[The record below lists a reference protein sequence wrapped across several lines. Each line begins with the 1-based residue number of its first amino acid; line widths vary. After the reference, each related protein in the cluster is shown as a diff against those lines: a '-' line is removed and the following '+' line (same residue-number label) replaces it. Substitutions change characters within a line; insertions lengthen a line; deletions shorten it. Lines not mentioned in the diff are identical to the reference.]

1 MMRTIIVTGSAG
13 LIGSETVRR
22 FARDGARVLGIDN
35 DMRAKFFGAEAS
47 TKKTR
52 DDLIANVRDYEHHD
66 LDIRDAAAVMDLF
79 KQHRGTIEAIVH
91 TASQPSHDWAARD
104 PQTDFTVNANGTLN
118 LLEAAR
124 TFSPEAPFIF
134 TSTNKVYG
142 DTPNGLP
149 LRELEKR
156 WEIEPG
162 HEYEPGISETMSIDY
177 TKHSLFGASKVA
189 ADILVQEYGR
199 YFGMPT
205 VSFRGGCL
213 TGPAHAGTEL
223 HGFLSYLMI
232 CAVSGRPYRVFGY
245 KGKQVRDNIHSF
257 DLVEAFAEFIRAP
270 RAGEVYN
277 IGGSRH
283 SNCSMLEA
291 IEMCEQISGKKL
303 NWSYE
308 ETNRI
313 GDHIWWI
320 SDVRKFQAHYPDWK
334 FRYGI
339 RDILEEIHAA
349 VAAYGATRLTKA
361 VRGLSA
367 RTGRNFSLSRL
378 RTATACRLTSATCT
392 LTIQR
397 FNDLTP
403 NTLRLRPLSAAPR
416 DPRSRRHEA
425 SPRRDR
431 RRTNRGPTRQR
442 RTQQGKQKCP
452 PGSRQSSREG
462 PRRCV
467 LYRCVPDRERY

>member
-1 MMRTIIVTGSAG
+1 MKLRTIIVTGSAG

-22 FARDGARVLGIDN
+22 FANDGAQVAGIDN
-35 DMRAKFFGAEAS
+35 DMRAQFFGPEAS
-47 TKKTR
+47 TRKMR
-52 DDLIANVRDYEHHD
+52 DDLIANVPGYRHHD
-66 LDIRDAAAVMDLF
+66 IDIRDATAVTQLF
-79 KQHRGTIEAIVH
+79 KQLRGTIDAVVH
-91 TASQPSHDWAARD
+91 TASQPSHDWAARE

-118 LLEAAR
+118 LLEVAR
-124 TFSPEAPFIF
+124 NFCPEAPFIF

-142 DTPNGLP
+142 DTPNRLP

-162 HEYEPGISETMSIDY
+162 HEYEPGISENMSIDCS
-177 TKHSLFGASKVA
+177 KHSLFGASKTA

-232 CAVSGRPYRVFGY
+232 CTVTKRPYRVLGY

-283 SNCSMLEA
+283 CNCSILEA
-291 IEMCEQISGKKL
+291 IELCEEISGCKL
-303 NWSYE
+303 GWQYG

-320 SDVRKFQAHYPDWK
+320 SDIRKFQKHYPNWK
-334 FRYGI
+334 FRYDLPGLVNEIYRGI
-339 RDILEEIHAA
+339 
-349 VAAYGATRLTKA
+349 
-361 VRGLSA
+361 S
-367 RTGRNFSLSRL
+367 
-378 RTATACRLTSATCT
+378 
-392 LTIQR
+392 
-397 FNDLTP
+397 
-403 NTLRLRPLSAAPR
+403 
-416 DPRSRRHEA
+416 
-425 SPRRDR
+425 
-431 RRTNRGPTRQR
+431 
-442 RTQQGKQKCP
+442 
-452 PGSRQSSREG
+452 
-462 PRRCV
+462 
-467 LYRCVPDRERY
+467 